1 MDFQAHTECKE
12 LAQKLLEL
20 IPELSPKPIDWAK
33 TQQCKQRSDEL
44 ILDYY
49 EKFEKNISSILA

>member
-1 MDFQAHTECKE
+1 MDFQAPTECKE

-20 IPELSPKPIDWAK
+20 IPELSPKPTDWAK
-33 TQQCKQRSDEL
+33 TQQCKQRLDEL